1 MVNLWEQLKE
11 LSASSTSLIT
21 SIIFLT
27 LLLLLT
33 TTLIVTSS
41 IPKGGGAIS
50 PPGPWRLPVIGN
62 LHQLFNNSS
71 LPHRHLGDLAR
82 KHGPDVMRLQLGEVP
97 HIVVSSSEAAREV
110 MKTHDVVFA
119 SRPFLLAADMMAYA
133 GSDLVFTP
141 YGEAYKHL
149 RKICVAEVLGAARV
163 RYFRPIRE
171 DAVADLI
178 RRMAAHGEAT
188 VDLSKELFRL
198 TCRVACGTVLGKAEE
213 MDNGFI
219 MKMVGTTVDVLAGFR
234 LSDLFPSLKFL
245 PVVSGYK
252 AKLRKLHV
260 EMEAMLDGII
270 DDHKQKRAT
279 RAAAAGGGEYREDLV
294 DVLLNLQESGD
305 PHFKLTMDNIKG
317 VTLVRVETSATT
329 MDWTMAEMI
338 KDGRVLRKAQEEVRQ
353 VYRGNQN
360 VDESNLHELKYLD
373 LVIKESLRLHP
384 ALPLL
389 FPRESREKVEICG
402 YEIPA
407 KTKVIVNAWAIGR
420 DPRYWAESERFL
432 DCSINYRGSD
442 FEFIPFG
449 AGRKMCPRLL
459 YATAIV
465 KLTLAN
471 LLYHF
476 DWKVPDGIKPENLD
490 MTEVFTLVVGRKSSL
505 CLIPVAYDTVIS

>member
-110 MKTHDVVFA
+110 N
-119 SRPFLLAADMMAYA
+119 MMAYA

-219 MKMVGTTVDVLAGFR
+219 MKMVGTT
-234 LSDLFPSLKFL
+234 KFL

-317 VTLVRVETSATT
+317 VTLEVFLAGVETSATT

>member
-317 VTLVRVETSATT
+317 VTLVN
-329 MDWTMAEMI
+329 
-338 KDGRVLRKAQEEVRQ
+338 GRVLRKAQEEVRQ

-402 YEIPA
+402 YEIP
-407 KTKVIVNAWAIGR
+407 
-420 DPRYWAESERFL
+420 ESERFL

>member
-97 HIVVSSSEAAREV
+97 HIVVSSSEAARE
-110 MKTHDVVFA
+110 
-119 SRPFLLAADMMAYA
+119 
-133 GSDLVFTP
+133 
-141 YGEAYKHL
+141 L

-317 VTLVRVETSATT
+317 VTLVETSATT

>member
-1 MVNLWEQLKE
+1 MKALGGLSLW
-11 LSASSTSLIT
+11 
-21 SIIFLT
+21 
-27 LLLLLT
+27 
-33 TTLIVTSS
+33 
-41 IPKGGGAIS
+41 
-50 PPGPWRLPVIGN
+50 
-62 LHQLFNNSS
+62 
-71 LPHRHLGDLAR
+71 
-82 KHGPDVMRLQLGEVP
+82 
-97 HIVVSSSEAAREV
+97 
-110 MKTHDVVFA
+110 
-119 SRPFLLAADMMAYA
+119 
-133 GSDLVFTP
+133 
-141 YGEAYKHL
+141 
-149 RKICVAEVLGAARV
+149 
-163 RYFRPIRE
+163 
-171 DAVADLI
+171 
-178 RRMAAHGEAT
+178 
-188 VDLSKELFRL
+188 
-198 TCRVACGTVLGKAEE
+198 
-213 MDNGFI
+213 
-219 MKMVGTTVDVLAGFR
+219 
-234 LSDLFPSLKFL
+234 DLFPSSNLVRL
-245 PVVSGYK
+245 VSGTE
-252 AKLRKLHV
+252 RKLKKLHL
-260 EMEAMLDGII
+260 EADVILEQVIGDHRVDGGGGV
-270 DDHKQKRAT
+270 DDHDK
-279 RAAAAGGGEYREDLV
+279 DLV
-294 DVLLNLQESGD
+294 DVLLNLSTKNRGLGFSITHLE
-305 PHFKLTMDNIKG
+305 IKAVILEVFLAG
-317 VTLVRVETSATT
+317 VETSATT

>member
-1 MVNLWEQLKE
+1 MKALGGLSLW
-11 LSASSTSLIT
+11 
-21 SIIFLT
+21 
-27 LLLLLT
+27 
-33 TTLIVTSS
+33 
-41 IPKGGGAIS
+41 
-50 PPGPWRLPVIGN
+50 
-62 LHQLFNNSS
+62 
-71 LPHRHLGDLAR
+71 
-82 KHGPDVMRLQLGEVP
+82 
-97 HIVVSSSEAAREV
+97 
-110 MKTHDVVFA
+110 
-119 SRPFLLAADMMAYA
+119 
-133 GSDLVFTP
+133 
-141 YGEAYKHL
+141 
-149 RKICVAEVLGAARV
+149 
-163 RYFRPIRE
+163 
-171 DAVADLI
+171 
-178 RRMAAHGEAT
+178 
-188 VDLSKELFRL
+188 
-198 TCRVACGTVLGKAEE
+198 
-213 MDNGFI
+213 
-219 MKMVGTTVDVLAGFR
+219 
-234 LSDLFPSLKFL
+234 DLFPSSNLVRL
-245 PVVSGYK
+245 VSGTE
-252 AKLRKLHV
+252 RKLKKLHL
-260 EMEAMLDGII
+260 EADVILEQVIG
-270 DDHKQKRAT
+270 DHRAT

-317 VTLVRVETSATT
+317 VTLEVFLAGVETSATT